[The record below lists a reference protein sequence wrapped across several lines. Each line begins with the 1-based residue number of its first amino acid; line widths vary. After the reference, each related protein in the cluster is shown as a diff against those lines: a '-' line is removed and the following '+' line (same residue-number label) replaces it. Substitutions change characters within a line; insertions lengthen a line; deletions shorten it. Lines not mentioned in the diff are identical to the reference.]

1 MSRVLMRPLL
11 LEDGSSLRCAHEKI
25 WPPPHLHLIPDEYG
39 LDVEYL
45 RFRIPDE
52 TYLRIKTWSGVC
64 GLLKMKEEKCK
75 TCPHS
80 VGEKKVQEPVD
91 RVRPV
96 VRTSPVARTL
106 ASPGRERRPGVP
118 QNARVSE
125 FLTLEKK
132 TSRIKKDDP
141 DYPSF
146 LQKMEDLKRSMN
158 PSELRQLQVIRG
170 KA

>member
-1 MSRVLMRPLL
+1 MQPLL
-11 LEDGSSLRCAHEKI
+11 LEEGSSLRCSHEKI
-25 WPPPHLHLIPDEYG
+25 WPPPHLHLIPEEYG

-52 TYLRIKTWSGVC
+52 TYLRIKTWAGVC
-64 GLLKMKEEKCK
+64 GLRAMKEEKCK

-80 VGEKKVQEPVD
+80 IGEKKTPEPVE

-96 VRTSPVARTL
+96 VRTTPVARTM
-106 ASPGRERRPGVP
+106 ASSQEAPGRERRPGVP
-118 QNARVSE
+118 QNARVSDY
-125 FLTLEKK
+125 LTLEKK
-132 TSRIKKDDP
+132 ISRVQKDDP
-141 DYPSF
+141 EYPSF
-146 LQKMEDLKRSMN
+146 LQKMEELKRNMN